1 MAITYRINSYEEH
14 IKHDLEL
21 NVTNILTGMT
31 GILRLTRDKGYK
43 LIFHGIR
50 CDVRQIKEKLD
61 IFGVESLKVLAYDE
75 FNSFG
80 ERTLVFDFNV
90 DTSIK
95 HEIDYSA
102 GGASKLPKTDVVYNK
117 YVDREFT
124 VSITKPTGESYTFY
138 GNEDTAVYVNAREVS
153 DFYDKEL
160 AGSGVRKVIWHWFHS
175 PQIDR
180 WIKVLDE
187 IRFIK
192 YNDTEAEKEKAWVLK
207 NLMKYDIHVLKTRLD
222 IKKAMG
228 LNSTGLMPYFE
239 FIPHDPSEFELN
251 DNKEEK
257 EMKKEINAQAV
268 WNSMSKAQQELCCDL
283 IGNAAKG
290 RISKEIKMAII
301 KTKISRYSG
310 KVRGEDIRDIIFNGP
325 ATIILWRDGT
335 KTVVKQQKGDKWDPE
350 KAVALAVM
358 KKTFGTN
365 TTGSDYLDY
374 VKPYIQKAYEDEK
387 KRKAAARRKKTELKP
402 GKNE

>member
-1 MAITYRINSYEEH
+1 MAITYSINSYEEH

-21 NVTNILTGMT
+21 NVTNVLTGMAGT
-31 GILRLTRDKGYK
+31 MRLTRDKGYK
-43 LIFHGIR
+43 FIFHGIR
-50 CDVRQIKEKLD
+50 CDVTGIKEKLD

-102 GGASKLPKTDVVYNK
+102 GGAFKLPKTDVVYNK

-138 GNEDTAVYVNAREVS
+138 GNEDTAVYANAREVS
-153 DFYDKEL
+153 EFYDKAL
-160 AGSGVRKVIWHWFHS
+160 TGSGARKVVWHWFYS
-175 PQIDR
+175 PQMDR

-192 YNDTEAEKEKAWVLK
+192 YNNTEA
-207 NLMKYDIHVLKTRLD
+207 
-222 IKKAMG
+222 
-228 LNSTGLMPYFE
+228 
-239 FIPHDPSEFELN
+239 EFELN

-290 RISKEIKMAII
+290 RVSEEIKMAVIN
-301 KTKISRYSG
+301 TKINRYSG

-365 TTGSDYLDY
+365 ATGSDYLDY
-374 VKPYIQKAYEDEK
+374 VKSYIEKAYEDEK
-387 KRKAAARRKKTELKP
+387 KRKAAARRKSNVKKKDELKP
-402 GKNE
+402 DNNE